1 MNEKIFNLTKEFHDT
16 YERLSSEYGYETRKE
31 TRVFDRNSNN
41 GKLMFATVN
50 EVVRPILEENQELK
64 KLLDYSLK
72 LLSDIYPPC
81 DIDGFMDKHSDY
93 CQINCGV
100 DEEIFKNCW
109 LLYIEDKLKE
119 GNK

>member
-1 MNEKIFNLTKEFHDT
+1 MSLKTIKNENGVYVEIPKDKIEFVSKEAEIIYD
-16 YERLSSEYGYETRKE
+16 LS
-31 TRVFDRNSNN
+31 
-41 GKLMFATVN
+41 
-50 EVVRPILEENQELK
+50 LENDFLQQKNQELK

>member
-1 MNEKIFNLTKEFHDT
+1 MSELESILDYLETTSLEPHDDYVSEFSYKDQKTLWKDIKE
-16 YERLSSEYGYETRKE
+16 LQQ
-31 TRVFDRNSNN
+31 
-41 GKLMFATVN
+41 
-50 EVVRPILEENQELK
+50 ENQELK
-64 KLLDYSLK
+64 KLLDYALK
-72 LLSDIYPPC
+72 LLSDYNTPC